1 MISLRSLVVTILVA
15 FVAPLLACGFLSLIG
30 QFTSWLQIKARI
42 PPALNTINS
51 DLRDTSL

>member
-30 QFTSWLQIKARI
+30 QFTSWLQINPERG
-42 PPALNTINS
+42 S
-51 DLRDTSL
+51 DSASPEHHQQ